1 MKPFKLAA
9 AQEWKGPLSSKKN
22 PKPTKHRNPKTENL
36 VGHIYQSAEREMN
49 AAPSPHRESDPH
61 PRSSCKHRSCC
72 PVLATQTE
80 GTRSPYLCPDV
91 AGTAESSEQS
101 REQQSRWGRKNTPC
115 LLRLWKAGP
124 MSVRILSCFCCLSG
138 LEIGT
143 QFSLQNSMRWSKLKG
158 IASDAR

>member
-1 MKPFKLAA
+1 MKGTT
-9 AQEWKGPLSSKKN
+9 QQQKKK

-101 REQQSRWGRKNTPC
+101 REQQSRRGRKKHT
-115 LLRLWKAGP
+115 LLITFVKGWYKAAC
-124 MSVRILSCFCCLSG
+124 IL
-138 LEIGT
+138 
-143 QFSLQNSMRWSKLKG
+143 
-158 IASDAR
+158 

>member
-91 AGTAESSEQS
+91 TGTAESSEQS
-101 REQQSRWGRKNTPC
+101 REQQSRRGRKNTPC
-115 LLRLWKAGP
+115 LLRLWKAGTKQRASYECENSFMLLLP
-124 MSVRILSCFCCLSG
+124 VRTRNWDSVFFAKFNATI
-138 LEIGT
+138 
-143 QFSLQNSMRWSKLKG
+143 
-158 IASDAR
+158 

>member
-1 MKPFKLAA
+1 MKGTT
-9 AQEWKGPLSSKKN
+9 QQQKK

-36 VGHIYQSAEREMN
+36 VGHVYQSAEREMN

-72 PVLATQTE
+72 PVLATQME

-91 AGTAESSEQS
+91 AGTAESPEQS
-101 REQQSRWGRKNTPC
+101 RAESSRVGGEEKTHPAYYVCERLVQSSVH
-115 LLRLWKAGP
+115 P

-143 QFSLQNSMRWSKLKG
+143 QFSLQNSMRRSKLKG